1 MPCQFD
7 EAVLDRRRPERVA
20 GTQERRRLERARPT
34 IRPACVRVG
43 RSNTLGCTT
52 TSNIGSD
59 LWQRHMFR
67 SHNHTLTTYH
77 VSLNTSILL
86 RRIHH
91 QIQVNHTQHVSLS
104 HLNAARHASWQRP
117 PLRRGEYRPFSRDVR
132 EAMDRE
138 TLAQWYPPAAEKLP
152 PSTLPPTLYCRPSD
166 GASAVGLLREYTE
179 SQIPERQYC
188 WRRLPLYFPT
198 YMIF

>member
-43 RSNTLGCTT
+43 RSNTLGCTA

-67 SHNHTLTTYH
+67 NPNHTLTTYH

-91 QIQVNHTQHVSLS
+91 QIGQSYATCVTVTSQCSSPRVV
-104 HLNAARHASWQRP
+104 AASAIATWGVP
-117 PLRRGEYRPFSRDVR
+117 PILTRRQGSDGSRDTCAVVPTSR
-132 EAMDRE
+132 RE
-138 TLAQWYPPAAEKLP
+138 TSPANA
-152 PSTLPPTLYCRPSD
+152 PTDPLL
-166 GASAVGLLREYTE
+166 SAIGWRFCSGPFEGIYR
-179 SQIPERQYC
+179 IPNS
-188 WRRLPLYFPT
+188 
-198 YMIF
+198 